1 VEVRYDHRSVLGEG
15 VVAWIPIVYSILM
28 MIASVLGLFFW
39 SQGGRQVLLAGYLL
53 AIFVGLTGFWFHT
66 DGRLLRSV
74 RRELSAWVRKLPDE
88 DKPPAL
94 APLAFAGFGILGTLA
109 CTKRFQTATFSTQ
122 QSGDA
127 LPPIQEPF
135 P

>member
-1 VEVRYDHRSVLGEG
+1 MEVRYDHRSVLGEG

-39 SQGGRQVLLAGYLL
+39 SRGGRQVLLAGYLL
-53 AIFVGLTGFWFHT
+53 AIVVGLTGFWFHT

-74 RRELSAWVRKLPDE
+74 RREFSAWVRKLPDE

-94 APLAFAGFGILGTLA
+94 APLAFAGVRNFRNSRVYQTFSNGDFQLA
-109 CTKRFQTATFSTQ
+109 TKRGRFASH
-122 QSGDA
+122 S
-127 LPPIQEPF
+127 
-135 P
+135 

>member
-1 VEVRYDHRSVLGEG
+1 MRANSGSLDAGRPRRHRTR
-15 VVAWIPIVYSILM
+15 VADI
-28 MIASVLGLFFW
+28 
-39 SQGGRQVLLAGYLL
+39 
-53 AIFVGLTGFWFHT
+53 LTGFWFHT

>member
-15 VVAWIPIVYSILM
+15 VVAWVPIVYSILM

-39 SQGGRQVLLAGYLL
+39 SRGGRQVLLAGYLL
-53 AIFVGLTGFWFHT
+53 AIVVGLTGFWFHT

-74 RRELSAWVRKLPDE
+74 RREFSAWVRKLPDE

-127 LPPIQEPF
+127 LPPIHEPL

>member
-28 MIASVLGLFFW
+28 MVASVLGLFFW
-39 SQGGRQVLLAGYLL
+39 SRGGRQALLAGYLL
-53 AIFVGLTGFWFHT
+53 AIVVGFTGFWFHT

-74 RRELSAWVRKLPDE
+74 RREFSAWVRKLPDE

-109 CTKRFQTATFSTQ
+109 CTKRFQTATFGTQ
-122 QSGDA
+122 QSRDA

>member
-28 MIASVLGLFFW
+28 MMASVLGLFFW
-39 SQGGRQVLLAGYLL
+39 SRGGRQVLLAGYLL
-53 AIFVGLTGFWFHT
+53 AILVGLTGFWFHT

-94 APLAFAGFGILGTLA
+94 APLAFAGFGILGALS
-109 CTKRFQTATFSTQ
+109 CIKRFQTATFSTQ

-127 LPPIQEPF
+127 LPPTQEPL

>member
-28 MIASVLGLFFW
+28 MVASVLGLFFW
-39 SQGGRQVLLAGYLL
+39 SRGGRQALLAGYLL
-53 AIFVGLTGFWFHT
+53 AIVVGLTGFWFHT

-74 RRELSAWVRKLPDE
+74 RREFSAWVRKLPDE

-109 CTKRFQTATFSTQ
+109 CTKCFQTATFSTQ

-127 LPPIQEPF
+127 LPPIQEPL

>member
-1 VEVRYDHRSVLGEG
+1 
-15 VVAWIPIVYSILM
+15 M

-39 SQGGRQVLLAGYLL
+39 SRGGRQVLLAGYLL

>member
-28 MIASVLGLFFW
+28 MVASVLGLFFW
-39 SQGGRQVLLAGYLL
+39 SRGGRQALLAGYLL
-53 AIFVGLTGFWFHT
+53 AIVVGFTGFWFHT

-74 RRELSAWVRKLPDE
+74 RREFSAWVRKLPDE

-109 CTKRFQTATFSTQ
+109 CTKRFQTATFGTQ

-127 LPPIQEPF
+127 LPPIQEPL

>member
-1 VEVRYDHRSVLGEG
+1 MEVRYDHRSVLGEG
-15 VVAWIPIVYSILM
+15 VVAWVPIVYSILM
-28 MIASVLGLFFW
+28 MIASVLGLLFW
-39 SQGGRQVLLAGYLL
+39 SRGGRQVLLAGYLL
-53 AIFVGLTGFWFHT
+53 AIVVGLTGFWFHT

-74 RRELSAWVRKLPDE
+74 RREFSAWVRKLPDE

-127 LPPIQEPF
+127 LPPIHEPL